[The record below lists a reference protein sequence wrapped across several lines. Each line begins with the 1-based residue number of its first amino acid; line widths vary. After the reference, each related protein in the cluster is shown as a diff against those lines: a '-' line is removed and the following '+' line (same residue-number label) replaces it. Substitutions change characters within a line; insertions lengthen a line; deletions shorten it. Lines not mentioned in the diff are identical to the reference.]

1 MALDER
7 NLPAVIRAADAR
19 RAGLE
24 SVVRGSAFVRAARG
38 VYVPVGTD
46 LSDPDV
52 RIAVAAAG
60 LPPSVVLGGWAAA
73 RLHERAAS
81 DRQHGAPLVTFD
93 GTDGTGRGRPQPVLL
108 CAPPRTRLVPGE
120 GRRLLR
126 SIVPPEERT
135 VLGGLPVTG
144 LLRTAFDLARL
155 ADRTAAVAGLDR
167 FRALGLLEPD
177 QLARMIALRPRW
189 RGVDA
194 ARAAL
199 GLSADGVE
207 SPRESVLRLLWLDT
221 GLAAPWCNAVIHDL
235 SGRFVARVDLLD
247 PQLGLVGEYDG
258 SYHSSAARRSA
269 DSVRHEQ
276 LEMIGITVV
285 RATAADLASSARRRS
300 WQQRLLAARRRAE
313 GAAAEPRR
321 WRATPTRSR

>member
-19 RAGLE
+19 RAGLQ
-24 SVVRGSAFVRAARG
+24 SVVRGSAFMRAARG
-38 VYVPVGTD
+38 VYVPAGTD

-81 DRQHGAPLVTFD
+81 DGRSSTSVVTFD
-93 GTDGTGRGRPQPVLL
+93 GTDGSGRGRPQPVLL

-126 SIVPPEERT
+126 SVVPPDERT

-144 LLRTAFDLARL
+144 VLRTAFDLARL
-155 ADRTAAVAGLDR
+155 ADRTGAVTGLDR

-177 QLARMIALRPRW
+177 DLARMIDLRPRW

-207 SPRESVLRLLWLDT
+207 SPRESVVRLLWTDA
-221 GLAAPWCNAVIHDL
+221 GLAAPWCNAEIRDL

-258 SYHSSAARRSA
+258 AYHSSAGRRSA
-269 DSVRHEQ
+269 DSVRQEK
-276 LEMIGITVV
+276 LTMLGITVV
-285 RATAADLASSARRRS
+285 RATAVDLASSSRRRS
-300 WQQRLLAARRRAE
+300 WQQRLLAARGRAVA
-313 GAAAEPRR
+313 AAAEPRR
-321 WRATPTRSR
+321 WRAGPPRSR